1 MPDDP
6 MRGVGVSDTAY
17 QVLIYAARYWFAAL
31 AVFILAR
38 AVIASVREA
47 RIVRDI
53 RRRIEEVAA
62 FAELILIQDETGL
75 LEPGARYA
83 FARDAVL
90 GSASGSDVR
99 VRHRDVARK
108 HLTLSAE
115 ADCVRVR
122 PARGKTVR
130 LDGEAVK
137 KEGLIFD
144 GGEIAIGGLRFR
156 VKMSEYMGGAH
167 A

>member
-1 MPDDP
+1 M
-6 MRGVGVSDTAY
+6 SDTAY

-31 AVFILAR
+31 AVFIAAR

-62 FAELILIQDETGL
+62 FAELIVIEDGL
-75 LEPGARYA
+75 GVLRPGARYA

-99 VRHRDVARK
+99 LRHRDVGRK
-108 HLTLSAE
+108 HATFCAE
-115 ADCVRVR
+115 ADCVRVK
-122 PARGKTVR
+122 PARGKEVR
-130 LDGEAVK
+130 LDGERVK

-144 GGEIAIGGLRFR
+144 GGEIAIGSIRFR
-156 VKMSEYMGGAH
+156 VKMSEYIDETH